1 MNLVEWLQEAR
12 RAGASL
18 KRACEEIDLNM
29 RTYKRW
35 RKGGIVQAD
44 KRPTAARPEPSN
56 KLSEE
61 EHQAILKVC
70 NEPAFAQLP
79 PTQIVPALLDEGRYL
94 GSEASYYR
102 VLRMHGQLFHRGR
115 SQVSKVRVRPRSHTA
130 AGPNEVWSW
139 DVTYLASQLRGRF
152 YYLYMF
158 EDIYS
163 RKIVGYE
170 VHERECGELAAQL
183 VQRCQLKEQCVG
195 KALVLHSDN
204 GAAMKSQTLKA
215 KLEELSVLSSY
226 SRPSVSNDNP
236 FSEALF
242 RTLKYRPQWPSAGFK
257 SLEEARDW
265 VQRFVQWYNHEHKHS
280 KLNFV
285 TPVERHTQQDAK
297 ILAKRKQVLEAA
309 KAAKPSRWSQAVRNC
324 EPVGP
329 TTLNPEK
336 AMLSTE
342 QKDAA

>member
-1 MNLVEWLQEAR
+1 MNLVAWLQEAR
-12 RAGASL
+12 HAGASL

-35 RKGGIVQAD
+35 RKDGVVQAD
-44 KRPTAARPEPSN
+44 KRPTAVRPAPSN

-61 EHQAILKVC
+61 EHQAILRVC

-102 VLRMHGQLFHRGR
+102 VLRMHDQLFHRGR
-115 SQVSKVRVRPRSHTA
+115 SQTPKVRVKPRSHTA

-139 DVTYLASQLRGRF
+139 DVTYLASQIRGRF

-183 VQRCQLKEQCVG
+183 VQRCQLK
-195 KALVLHSDN
+195 
-204 GAAMKSQTLKA
+204 
-215 KLEELSVLSSY
+215 
-226 SRPSVSNDNP
+226 
-236 FSEALF
+236 
-242 RTLKYRPQWPSAGFK
+242 
-257 SLEEARDW
+257 
-265 VQRFVQWYNHEHKHS
+265 
-280 KLNFV
+280 
-285 TPVERHTQQDAK
+285 
-297 ILAKRKQVLEAA
+297 
-309 KAAKPSRWSQAVRNC
+309 
-324 EPVGP
+324 
-329 TTLNPEK
+329 
-336 AMLSTE
+336 
-342 QKDAA
+342 